1 MLVTYAGCLRQ
12 DERRM
17 AVEKWRNICHN
28 FKIQTTVVP
37 ATEFMQQNYNPL
49 KSWLGKFEFYSQ
61 NYLSLRMSHKWPVLL
76 DPHNLGI
83 YYLSFIY
90 YFSAIIK
97 LKSLKVVLC
106 KNLYFSL

>member
-17 AVEKWRNICHN
+17 AVEKWRKICDN

-37 ATEFMQQNYNPL
+37 ATEFLQQNYSPL
-49 KSWLGKFEFYSQ
+49 KSWLGRFEFYSQ

-76 DPHNLGI
+76 DPHNLGKI
-83 YYLSFIY
+83 ISIFIDNALNNRNK
-90 YFSAIIK
+90 YFF
-97 LKSLKVVLC
+97 
-106 KNLYFSL
+106 LYTALLLI

>member
-17 AVEKWRNICHN
+17 AVEKWRKICDN

-37 ATEFMQQNYNPL
+37 ATEFLQQNYSPL
-49 KSWLGKFEFYSQ
+49 KSWLGRFEFYSQ

-76 DPHNLGI
+76 DPHNLGKI
-83 YYLSFIY
+83 
-90 YFSAIIK
+90 FSILIADT
-97 LKSLKVVLC
+97 LK
-106 KNLYFSL
+106 NRNNT

>member
-17 AVEKWRNICHN
+17 AVEKWRKICDN

-37 ATEFMQQNYNPL
+37 ATEFLQQNYSPL
-49 KSWLGKFEFYSQ
+49 KSWLGRFEFYSQ

-76 DPHNLGI
+76 DPHNLGKTI
-83 YYLSFIY
+83 SNFV
-90 YFSAIIK
+90 AK
-97 LKSLKVVLC
+97 TLKNKYTALILI
-106 KNLYFSL
+106 